1 MKSIDILSLVSI
13 VGVLLYFVIAAQGAF
28 YHFGF
33 GKALYNIPAEHFI
46 ELRKAVD
53 PVVRGKFKVVYLS
66 ALAVMFIWF
75 LLIDKSA
82 GFWSYGPV
90 VIALLLL
97 IADLFLIVKFSE
109 PVNELVNS
117 NLLNTKESFVEAR
130 DQWLK
135 FILIR
140 GYLSI
145 SGFVLLLL
153 HLVLK
158 VR

>member
-1 MKSIDILSLVSI
+1 MKSIDLVSLVSI
-13 VGVLLYFVIAAQGAF
+13 VGILLYFIIAAQGAF

-33 GKALYNIPAEHFI
+33 GKALYNISSENFI

-53 PVVRGKFKVVYLS
+53 PIVRGKFKVVYLS
-66 ALAVMFIWF
+66 ALAVMFLWF
-75 LLIDKSA
+75 VLIDKSG
-82 GFWSYGPV
+82 GFWSYAPI

-97 IADLFLIVKFSE
+97 ITDLFLIVKFSE
-109 PVNELVNS
+109 PINELVNS

>member
-1 MKSIDILSLVSI
+1 MRSIDILSLVSI
-13 VGVLLYFVIAAQGAF
+13 VGVLLYFIIAAQGAF

-33 GKALYNIPAEHFI
+33 GKALYNIPSENFI

-53 PVVRGKFKVVYLS
+53 PIVRGKFKVVYLS
-66 ALAVMFIWF
+66 ALAVMFVWF
-75 LLIDKSA
+75 ILVDKSA

-90 VIALLLL
+90 IIALLLL

-109 PVNELVNS
+109 PINELVNS
-117 NLLNTKESFVEAR
+117 NLLNTKESFEEAR

-135 FILIR
+135 FIMIR

-145 SGFVLLLL
+145 SGFVVLLL

>member
-1 MKSIDILSLVSI
+1 MRSIDILSLVSI
-13 VGVLLYFVIAAQGAF
+13 VGVLLYFIIAAQGAF

-33 GKALYNIPAEHFI
+33 GKALYNIPSENFI

-53 PVVRGKFKVVYLS
+53 PIVRGKFKVVYLS
-66 ALAVMFIWF
+66 ALAVMFVWF
-75 LLIDKSA
+75 ILVDKSA

-90 VIALLLL
+90 IIALLLL

-109 PVNELVNS
+109 PINELVNS
-117 NLLNTKESFVEAR
+117 NLLNTKESFEEAR

-135 FILIR
+135 FIMIR
-140 GYLSI
+140 GYLSV
-145 SGFVLLLL
+145 SGFVVLLL

>member
-1 MKSIDILSLVSI
+1 MKPIELISVVRI
-13 VGVLLYFVIAAQGAF
+13 VGIVLYFFIAAQGAF

-33 GKALYNIPAEHFI
+33 GKALYNIPSEDFI

-53 PVVRGKFKVVYLS
+53 PIVRGRFKVLYLS

-75 LLIDKSA
+75 LMTNKSA
-82 GFWSYGPV
+82 GVLAYAPV
-90 VIALLLL
+90 LLAFLLLVADMVL
-97 IADLFLIVKFSE
+97 ILKFSE
-109 PVNELVNS
+109 PVNELINS
-117 NLLNTKESFVEAR
+117 NSLNTESGFQNAR
-130 DQWLK
+130 NAWLK

-145 SGFVLLLL
+145 SGFLLLL
-153 HLVLK
+153 VHIVFK

>member
-1 MKSIDILSLVSI
+1 MKSIDLVSMVSI
-13 VGVLLYFVIAAQGAF
+13 VGILLYFVIAAQGAF

-33 GKALYNIPAEHFI
+33 GKALYNIPSENFI

-66 ALAVMFIWF
+66 ALAVMFLWF
-75 LLIDKSA
+75 LLVDKSA
-82 GFWSYGPV
+82 GFWSYGPIP
-90 VIALLLL
+90 IAFLLLV
-97 IADLFLIVKFSE
+97 ADLFLIVKFSE
-109 PVNELVNS
+109 PINALINS
-117 NLLNTKESFVEAR
+117 NLLNTKESFAEAR

-135 FILIR
+135 FIFIR

-145 SGFVLLLL
+145 SGFIVLLL

-158 VR
+158 TR

>member
-1 MKSIDILSLVSI
+1 MKSTDILSLVSI
-13 VGVLLYFVIAAQGAF
+13 VGMLLYFIIAAQGAF

-33 GKALYNIPAEHFI
+33 GKALYNIPSENFI

-75 LLIDKSA
+75 LLVDKSG

-90 VIALLLL
+90 IIALLLL

-109 PVNELVNS
+109 PLNELVNS
-117 NLLNTKESFVEAR
+117 NLLNNKESFEEAR

-145 SGFVLLLL
+145 SGFVVLLL